1 VAPRK
6 PPASA
11 FDPPP
16 VVPWAAWYAQK
27 AGSLEQGQ
35 HQLFIGPTQSG
46 KTLLC
51 RKVARLRDYVV
62 VCGTKPVD
70 PSLDAYVSEGYTRI
84 DHWPPVKK
92 DFERQQEGQARFI
105 LWPHM
110 KAREDLRRFKA
121 VYAKMLEDVFV
132 EGRWCVVV
140 DEGLWMAGRKGLG
153 LETEIGDVAYGSA
166 SNKVSLYLLVQRE
179 SNVGPVAWTSVS
191 DAMVFHMGRVSDVR
205 DIASLGTKP
214 PNDVVKVIQHLRG
227 HQFLELPCRGGADWS
242 ISEVDLRQR

>member
-1 VAPRK
+1 M
-6 PPASA
+6 
-11 FDPPP
+11 
-16 VVPWAAWYAQK
+16 
-27 AGSLEQGQ
+27 

-70 PSLDAYVSEGYTRI
+70 PSLDEYQAEGYVRI
-84 DHWPPVKK
+84 DHWPPTRSDYKK
-92 DFERQQEGQARFI
+92 QLYDDQARWL

-110 KAREDLRRFKA
+110 KERADLRRYRET
-121 VYAKMLEDVFV
+121 YAKMFEEVFI

-140 DEGLWMAGRKGLG
+140 DEGLWMAGKKGLD
-153 LETEIGDVAYGSA
+153 LMTELGDVAYGSA

-179 SNVGPVAWTSVS
+179 SNVGPVAWTSVT

-214 PNDVVKVIQHLRG
+214 PNEVVRVIQHLRG
-227 HQFLELPCRGGADWS
+227 HQFLDLPCRGGADWS
-242 ISEVDLRQR
+242 ISEVDLRAR